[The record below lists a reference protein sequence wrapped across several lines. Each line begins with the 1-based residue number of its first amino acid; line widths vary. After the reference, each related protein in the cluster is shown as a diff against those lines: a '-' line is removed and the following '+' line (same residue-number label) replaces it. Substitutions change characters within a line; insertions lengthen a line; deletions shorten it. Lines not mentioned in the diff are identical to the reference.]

1 METIIGED
9 AGDIIEMTTE
19 YLEYYIILV
28 DKAVTGLEKVDSN
41 YERSSTI
48 GKTLLKTLYATEIA
62 LIKERVNWY
71 RKFYCCLILRN
82 CHSHPSFQQPLS

>member
-1 METIIGED
+1 MESIIGED

-28 DKAVTGLEKVDSN
+28 DKAVIGLEKVDSI
-41 YERSSTI
+41 YERSSTG
-48 GKTLLKTLYATEIA
+48 GKTLLKTLYSTEIV
-62 LIKERVNWY
+62 LIKDRVNLC

-82 CHSHPSFQQPLS
+82 FQQPLS

>member
-1 METIIGED
+1 MESIIGED

-71 RKFYCCLILRN
+71 RKCYCCLILRN
-82 CHSHPSFQQPLS
+82 CHSHPNFQQPLS

>member
-1 METIIGED
+1 MESIIGED

-41 YERSSTI
+41 YEKLSKIILEAKANGQDPYDECLNWWKNRNNKDTI
-48 GKTLLKTLYATEIA
+48 LSDFFTE
-62 LIKERVNWY
+62 
-71 RKFYCCLILRN
+71 
-82 CHSHPSFQQPLS
+82 

>member
-1 METIIGED
+1 MESIIGED

-62 LIKERVNWY
+62 LIKERGN
-71 RKFYCCLILRN
+71 
-82 CHSHPSFQQPLS
+82 